1 MLFSFFLNNF
11 PLTIISVDYSSFS
24 NKRVNFA
31 IENVKSSLVYK
42 VKPTEHK
49 KPRWSYDMKSIVTF
63 K

>member
-11 PLTIISVDYSSFS
+11 SLTIISVDYTYFS

-49 KPRWSYDMKSIVTF
+49 KPRWSYDMKRIVTF

>member
-11 PLTIISVDYSSFS
+11 SLTIISVDYSSFS

-31 IENVKSSLVYK
+31 IENVKSSLMYK